1 MSDIH
6 VVQVP
11 ESPSEPKNDHK
22 GQRMELVGN
31 YNDYQRYWM
40 EVAWKISNHDQNFL
54 YMLKAENGLL
64 SHDRQSNVYKNG
76 IREPSFGFCQI
87 HRGYHPEIVNDPKF
101 FTDPKWQL
109 EQCYRL
115 WTGGTAFYG
124 WHRFKSDWAF
134 QQKVKSNFK
143 FY

>member
-1 MSDIH
+1 MQI
-6 VVQVP
+6 
-11 ESPSEPKNDHK
+11 
-22 GQRMELVGN
+22 
-31 YNDYQRYWM
+31 
-40 EVAWKISNHDQNFL
+40 AWEISHDKDFM

-64 SHDRQSNVYKNG
+64 NHDRQSEVYNNG
-76 IREPSFGFCQI
+76 VREPSFGFCQI

-124 WHRFKSDWAF
+124 WHRFKADWTF